1 MYTGLWCYACIFFV
15 SDLLLCDSIPFF
27 LFFPIII
34 RNWEFSVCLFFSFLV
49 VFETKLTTSF
59 RILLVKAFVIKVR
72 FVYIKE
78 RLSTFDFLF
87 IRKVAWM
94 FSIKCETSN
103 SNFFRQFSL
112 FSILPVLGP
121 WPQWCRFEQN
131 MLKHRIES
139 NLSFLGHLT
148 GGILFCNLIILLW
161 LEIEYDSMGDWKSWE
176 EE

>member
-1 MYTGLWCYACIFFV
+1 MMLCMHIFCFPFAFMKFYSFLLILSHHNKKLRVV
-15 SDLLLCDSIPFF
+15 SLSL
-27 LFFPIII
+27 
-34 RNWEFSVCLFFSFLV
+34 SVCFFFSFLV
-49 VFETKLTTSF
+49 VFETKSTSF
-59 RILLVKAFVIKVR
+59 RILLVKAFVIMVR

-103 SNFFRQFSL
+103 SNFFRLFSL
-112 FSILPVLGP
+112 FSILPILGP
-121 WPQWCRFEQN
+121 QPQWCRFEQK
-131 MLKHRIES
+131 MLEHRIES
-139 NLSFLGHLT
+139 NLSFLGHHT
-148 GGILFCNLIILLW
+148 GGTLFCNLLILLW